1 MENKNNGGFHMFTL
15 KVIVTI
21 LNLTLAGVIFYF
33 SHGLSWSKPD
43 DRFSICGF
51 WTMIAVYFINSALLW
66 V

>member
-1 MENKNNGGFHMFTL
+1 MFAL

-21 LNLTLAGVIFYF
+21 LNLMLAGIVYF
-33 SHGLSWSKPD
+33 FRCGLSWDKPD

>member
-1 MENKNNGGFHMFTL
+1 MFTL

-21 LNLTLAGVIFYF
+21 LNLMLAGVIFYF
-33 SHGLSWSKPD
+33 SHGLSWGKPD

-51 WTMIAVYFINSALLW
+51 WTMIALYFINSALLW

>member
-1 MENKNNGGFHMFTL
+1 MFTF

-43 DRFSICGF
+43 DRFSICGLG
-51 WTMIAVYFINSALLW
+51 TMIAVYLINSVLLF